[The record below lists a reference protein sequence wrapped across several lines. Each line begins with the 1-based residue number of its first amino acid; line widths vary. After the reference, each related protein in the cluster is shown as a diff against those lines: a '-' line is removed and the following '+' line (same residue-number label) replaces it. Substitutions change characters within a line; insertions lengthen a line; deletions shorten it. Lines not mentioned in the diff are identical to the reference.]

1 MTNGGTADIDPKA
14 APFPAVDM
22 IDAFAAD
29 RKHPLASFFRQPGRP
44 GLRTRLLFF
53 FTLSLMIPILAAGT
67 IVWLTMHRA
76 RRQSLFREQRELSRR
91 IADRAAAHVES
102 TRRGLAALTA
112 QHRFANAL
120 PGQQSAALRDLLET
134 YPDLMEAV
142 LYDANGRGLT
152 RAARRNGRVTWGK
165 DSSDRS
171 RREEFQQA
179 AAGRSYIGQGDPLAL
194 WSICH
199 QSVEYQRQRGI
210 YRWVCSRCTG
220 RTRHRFEDIYRIR
233 HHPRRHRV
241 ARGEC
246 QPDVARDYWA
256 EWGDRGIFHLY
267 DRRRWR
273 HGGIVL

>member
-1 MTNGGTADIDPKA
+1 
-14 APFPAVDM
+14 M

-142 LYDANGRGLT
+142 LYDANGRGSLW
-152 RAARRNGRVTWGK
+152 AARRNG
-165 DSSDRS
+165 
-171 RREEFQQA
+171 
-179 AAGRSYIGQGDPLAL
+179 
-194 WSICH
+194 
-199 QSVEYQRQRGI
+199 
-210 YRWVCSRCTG
+210 
-220 RTRHRFEDIYRIR
+220 
-233 HHPRRHRV
+233 
-241 ARGEC
+241 
-246 QPDVARDYWA
+246 
-256 EWGDRGIFHLY
+256 
-267 DRRRWR
+267 
-273 HGGIVL
+273 